1 MFWLIQRTIQTIH
14 YLNRAKQRGV
24 MMSKE
29 EYLKHMNNVGRLLTG
44 LWMLSIICV
53 IWFYNHPVAWKVF
66 GTVTFLLIVCVA
78 IVHHAENKIDD
89 SIHP

>member
-1 MFWLIQRTIQTIH
+1 
-14 YLNRAKQRGV
+14 
-24 MMSKE
+24 MSKE

-89 SIHP
+89 SIYP

>member
-78 IVHHAENKIDD
+78 IIHHVENKIDD
-89 SIHP
+89 SIYP